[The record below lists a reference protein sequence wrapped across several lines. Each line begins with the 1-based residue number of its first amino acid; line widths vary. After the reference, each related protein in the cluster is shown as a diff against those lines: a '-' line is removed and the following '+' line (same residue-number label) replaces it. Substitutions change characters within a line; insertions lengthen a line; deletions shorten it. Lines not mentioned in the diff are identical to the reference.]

1 MSPLDPETSTFSYES
16 ILNFLSFGFTVA
28 VIIQSLKLQLDRS
41 VTCSIF
47 INEAHLEVNFLSA
60 WFPFP
65 VFLDRE
71 GQYWLELAT
80 KVP

>member
-1 MSPLDPETSTFSYES
+1 M
-16 ILNFLSFGFTVA
+16 
-28 VIIQSLKLQLDRS
+28 QSLKLQLDTS
-41 VTCSIF
+41 VTCRIF

-60 WFPFP
+60 CFPFP